1 MAEAPSPKAKE
12 LQAELQKLQ
21 EVVKGMD
28 PAEMQATVSKLT
40 EQVQRI
46 NGKLQASISSLSQTT
61 GADGST
67 AAGQGSDS
75 SAAGGASSSARP
87 KIQAMS
93 AEVVDSN
100 PYSRLM
106 ALQRMGIVK
115 DYERI
120 RTKTVAVVGV
130 GGVGS
135 VAAEMLTRCGIGRLL
150 LYDYDKVELANMNRL
165 FFRPEQC
172 GMTKTDAAAQTL
184 SHINPDVAI
193 ESYTMNI
200 TTVSGFEQFKASV
213 TDPDSG
219 QSRVDLMLSCVD
231 NYEAR
236 MTINQ
241 VSLELHQT
249 WMESGVSEDAVSGHI
264 QTIIPGET
272 ACFQCVPPLVVASG
286 IDEATLKREGVCA
299 ASLPTTMGIVAG
311 MLVQNSLKYLL
322 EFGTVS
328 RYLGYNSL
336 KDFFPTM
343 AIKPNTGCGNSRCL
357 DAQRAHQ
364 AHANSPEALAAAA
377 AAAAAAEA
385 EANTA
390 PVHEENNWGIE
401 VVADA
406 DTPAAAA
413 SNSVVSEQAGSRA
426 AGEALP
432 EGLEFSMPQAG
443 VDVARLQQ
451 EAVRPTDASL
461 DELTNMLS
469 SLG

>member
-1 MAEAPSPKAKE
+1 
-12 LQAELQKLQ
+12 
-21 EVVKGMD
+21 
-28 PAEMQATVSKLT
+28 
-40 EQVQRI
+40 
-46 NGKLQASISSLSQTT
+46 
-61 GADGST
+61 
-67 AAGQGSDS
+67 
-75 SAAGGASSSARP
+75 
-87 KIQAMS
+87 MS

-135 VAAEMLTRCGIGRLL
+135 VAAEMLTRCGVGRLL
-150 LYDYDKVELANMNRL
+150 LYDYDRVELANMNRL

-213 TDPDSG
+213 TDPGSG
-219 QSRVDLMLSCVD
+219 RSRVDLILSCVD

-236 MTINQ
+236 ITINQ
-241 VSLELHQT
+241 VCLELQQN

-286 IDEATLKREGVCA
+286 IDESTLKREGVCA

-311 MLVQNSLKYLL
+311 MLVQNCLKYLL
-322 EFGTVS
+322 QFGTVT

-343 AIKPNTGCGNSRCL
+343 DIKPNTACGNSRCL
-357 DAQRAHQ
+357 DAQQAHQ
-364 AHANSPEALAAAA
+364 AHASSPQALAA

-385 EANTA
+385 EAEANTV
-390 PVHEENNWGIE
+390 PVHDDNNWGIE
-401 VVADA
+401 VVAD
-406 DTPAAAA
+406 DDAAAA
-413 SNSVVSEQAGSRA
+413 AAAGSSSAGDGQAGARA
-426 AGEALP
+426 AAKPLP
-432 EGLEFSMPQAG
+432 EGLQYSMPRAG
-443 VDVARLQQ
+443 VDEQVLLQDS
-451 EAVRPTDASL
+451 VRPTDASV

-469 SLG
+469 SLHK